1 MLRPGRLGPGRLGPG
16 RLGHKPQK
24 VRDVSMPLCGA
35 LKSNNEMCV
44 TGEFR
49 IKPGHTDIKLYA

>member
-1 MLRPGRLGPGRLGPG
+1 MLGPG
-16 RLGHKPQK
+16 RLGHKPQW